1 MVTVSK
7 DGVISL
13 TRGDSFSIPLFIN
26 NGTAL
31 KPERRILDDKDEVY
45 MGIMEPN
52 QPFECALIKKKF
64 TKADTNAKGDIV
76 IKLYPDDT
84 ACVLPGKY
92 YYQVKAKLY
101 RADNDNFDV
110 NTIIDKKE
118 FFIME

>member
-64 TKADTNAKGDIV
+64 TKADINAKGDIV

-101 RADNDNFDV
+101 RVDNDNFDV